1 MKVASIG
8 GLFSIWQ
15 HTSPEALDCTLVLL
29 LLLLVVETPQY
40 RGISSVTQF
49 RMR

>member
-1 MKVASIG
+1 MPPAPA
-8 GLFSIWQ
+8 LFS
-15 HTSPEALDCTLVLL
+15 TM

>member
-1 MKVASIG
+1 VPPAPA
-8 GLFSIWQ
+8 LFS
-15 HTSPEALDCTLVLL
+15 TMLL
-29 LLLLVVETPQY
+29 LRVVETPQY